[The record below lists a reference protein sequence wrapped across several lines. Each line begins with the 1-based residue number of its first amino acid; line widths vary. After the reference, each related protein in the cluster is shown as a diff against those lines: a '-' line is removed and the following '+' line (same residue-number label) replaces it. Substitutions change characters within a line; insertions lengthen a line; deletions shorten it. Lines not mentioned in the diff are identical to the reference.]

1 MVKLQ
6 RCLVGGTFDRFH
18 SGHQALLTAALE
30 VAELVE
36 VWINNDE
43 ISSSKSPFIQSFED
57 RREAILDWADE
68 RITTHE
74 LTDSMG
80 PAPFRADCDSIVCTP
95 ETLPTCNSINEK
107 RLQNMLTPLEII
119 EVPHFLDEN
128 GGILSSS
135 KIRAG
140 DVDRNG
146 NYWLSQDGRETT
158 YHFHSELDAELKRP
172 IGELYAGP
180 EDIPE
185 VAISSAAEDFSLGS
199 LIAVGDV
206 CVASLLEIGI
216 VADIAIIDGYTKR
229 NELEEKVDISA
240 YGLLLDATNPAGQIT
255 PSLIQSI
262 ENALANEVPTCI
274 EVNGEEDLAPLIIH
288 LLAPLGT
295 NVLYGQPNEGIVL
308 CITDEK
314 VKEICRKMLS
324 RFEVKI

>member
-1 MVKLQ
+1 MVKLR

-18 SGHQALLTAALE
+18 SGHQALLTVALE

-36 VWINNDE
+36 VWITNDE
-43 ISSSKSPFIQSFED
+43 ISASKSPFIQSFED

-74 LTDSMG
+74 LTDAMG
-80 PAPFRADCDSIVCTP
+80 PAPSRADCDSIVCTP

-107 RLQNMLTPLEII
+107 RLQNMLTPLEIV
-119 EVPHFLDEN
+119 EAPHFLDEN

-140 DVDRNG
+140 VVDRSG
-146 NYWLSQDGRETT
+146 KVWLSQDERETT
-158 YHFHSELDAELKRP
+158 YHFHSDLDEELKRP
-172 IGELYAGP
+172 LGELYLGP
-180 EDIPE
+180 EEIPE
-185 VAISSAAEDFSLGS
+185 VAISSAVEDFSPGS

-206 CVASLLEIGI
+206 CVASLLEIDI
-216 VADIAIIDGYTKR
+216 IPDIALVDGHTKR

-240 YGLLLDATNPAGQIT
+240 YNLLLNTTNPAGQIT
-255 PSLIQSI
+255 PSLIGSI
-262 ENALANEVPTCI
+262 EDALVNEIPTCI
-274 EVNGEEDLAPLIIH
+274 EVDGEEDLAPIIVH

-308 CITDEK
+308 CVTDENMK
-314 VKEICRKMLS
+314 RICRDLLS
-324 RFEVKI
+324 RFEVKS